1 MSEENKTRVR
11 QFFKE
16 VVEKGNLAM
25 FDEFVAPDFVDH
37 QPAPGQL
44 PGAAG
49 VRQFFTS
56 MRAAISN
63 LQVTIEHMIAEG
75 DLVAAHVSIR
85 GKHTGEL
92 MGIPGSGKDVVMRV
106 SDFVRIKNGKAVER
120 WGVEDMSGFL
130 G

>member
-1 MSEENKTRVR
+1 MSEENKAKVR

-25 FDEFVAPDFVDH
+25 FDEFVTPDFVDH

-92 MGIPGSGKDVVMRV
+92 MGVPGSGKDVVMRV
-106 SDFVRIKNGKAVER
+106 SDKP
-120 WGVEDMSGFL
+120 SGFNNGL
-130 G
+130 DKRCCNEEGVLR